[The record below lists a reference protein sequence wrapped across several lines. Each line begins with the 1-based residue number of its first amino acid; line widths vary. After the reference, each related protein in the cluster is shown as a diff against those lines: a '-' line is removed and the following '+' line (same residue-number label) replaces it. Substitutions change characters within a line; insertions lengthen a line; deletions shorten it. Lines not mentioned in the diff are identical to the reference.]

1 MSWNDFVKK
10 VTSRK
15 FWLAVIGFVTPL
27 MIALGYGESQIE
39 RVAAIIMGGGTLIA
53 YIIGE
58 GLVDASRN
66 NGYSYTIEL
75 PSEAVEDGD
84 DVEEIQ
90 AD

>member
-15 FWLAVIGFVTPL
+15 FWLAVVGFVTPL

-66 NGYSYTIEL
+66 NGDNYTIEL
-75 PSEAVEDGD
+75 PAEADDGD

>member
-39 RVAAIIMGGGTLIA
+39 RVAAIIMGGGTLIP
-53 YIIGE
+53 I
-58 GLVDASRN
+58 ASF
-66 NGYSYTIEL
+66 
-75 PSEAVEDGD
+75 
-84 DVEEIQ
+84 
-90 AD
+90 

>member
-66 NGYSYTIEL
+66 NGDNYMIQL
-75 PSEAVEDGD
+75 PTEEEDGD
-84 DVEEIQ
+84 VEEVQ

>member
-15 FWLAVIGFVTPL
+15 FWLAVIGFVSPL

-58 GLVDASRN
+58 GLVDAAHA
-66 NGYSYTIEL
+66 GEDDPIY
-75 PSEAVEDGD
+75 VERKEEED
-84 DVEEIQ
+84 DEDLQ
-90 AD
+90 N

>member
-10 VTSRK
+10 ATSRK

-66 NGYSYTIEL
+66 NGDNYMIQL
-75 PSEAVEDGD
+75 PTEEEDGD
-84 DVEEIQ
+84 VEEVQ

>member
-15 FWLAVIGFVTPL
+15 FWLAVIGFVSPL

-66 NGYSYTIEL
+66 NGDNYMIQL
-75 PSEAVEDGD
+75 PTEEEDGD
-84 DVEEIQ
+84 VEEVQ